1 MIEFYQ
7 RIEYFEI
14 KKSDIMK
21 KKLLS
26 RYKVAKLL
34 NVSDTTLISWI
45 EKGWIKPFYQEKN
58 RVFFTEDQIDEFKQ
72 KYGKKLPNLLGYTT
86 KRLLSE
92 LQITKD
98 KMYELEEEGR
108 LHAIQMENG
117 KGHYYR
123 TEEVNK
129 LKKYLQDTETS
140 GLSELEKIYKGVGP
154 KGREII
160 LKLAKT
166 LINKKNK
173 KNELRVI
180 EIFVDSQYQYDAKKG
195 NED

>member
-1 MIEFYQ
+1 MSN
-7 RIEYFEI
+7 
-14 KKSDIMK
+14 KN
-21 KKLLS
+21 LLS

-45 EKGWIKPFYQEKN
+45 DKGWIKPYSKEKN
-58 RVFFTEDQIDEFKQ
+58 RVFFTEDQIDDFKE
-72 KYGKKLPNLLGYTT
+72 KYGKKLPNLQGYTT

-92 LQITKD
+92 LRITKD
-98 KMYELEEEGR
+98 KMLELEKEGK
-108 LHAIQMENG
+108 LHAIQMEDG

-123 TEEVNK
+123 TEEVK
-129 LKKYLQDTETS
+129 ELKKYLQDTETS
-140 GLSELEKIYKGVGP
+140 GLSELEKIYNGVGP

-173 KNELRVI
+173 KNELKVI
-180 EIFVDSQYQYDAKKG
+180 EIFVDSQYQYDINKKKK
-195 NED
+195 EDEQ